1 MPEAGQ
7 PITTMLQVILR
18 KESASAPSF
27 KEAAEKLG
35 RAFATIV
42 DERASSLL
50 VEGEVETLC
59 NATVALK
66 GPKTIPMKRYSVPDA
81 CEKIALQP
89 ATVRRSASCV
99 FSMRVIIELI
109 LGLRSIIAMSHSACI
124 IQVHPKIIPE

>member
-1 MPEAGQ
+1 MSFRVRPEGDTEELPGPMPEAGQ

-50 VEGEVETLC
+50 VEGEV
-59 NATVALK
+59 
-66 GPKTIPMKRYSVPDA
+66 
-81 CEKIALQP
+81 
-89 ATVRRSASCV
+89 
-99 FSMRVIIELI
+99 
-109 LGLRSIIAMSHSACI
+109 
-124 IQVHPKIIPE
+124 